1 MTDYELDD
9 VDRQL
14 LNLLQENA
22 RYTALELADEIG
34 VSDNTV
40 HNRMARL
47 EEAGIITGYTTTV
60 DNDRIGLTLYFQF
73 TCTTRIS
80 KRSEMAE
87 QVMAIPAV
95 LEVTELMTGQENLH
109 VKAVGAEDED
119 ITRIAET
126 VDELDVEINDENLIR
141 EEHKRPLDYLEIAE
155 LGDDDQ

>member
-1 MTDYELDD
+1 MTAYDLDD

-22 RYTALELADEIG
+22 RHTALELADEVG

-40 HNRMARL
+40 HNRMARM
-47 EEAGIITGYTTTV
+47 EEAGVITGYTTTV
-60 DNDRIGLTLYFQF
+60 DNDRAGLTLYFQF

-80 KRSEMAE
+80 ERAEMAE

-109 VKAVGAEDED
+109 VKAVGAEDEH

-126 VDELDVEINDENLIR
+126 IDELDVEINDENLIR
-141 EEHKRPLDYLEIAE
+141 EEHTNALDYVKIAE
-155 LGDDDQ
+155 FDDD